1 MSHQEKVSVIKMICG
16 KGMTPHK
23 TVKSCKGLSH
33 KEARKGR
40 GYYVQMPK
48 STSVDWLVAS
58 RRVEPVELHNSTVS
72 DENKIIKKVKK
83 CLRKL

>member
-1 MSHQEKVSVIKMICG
+1 MICG
-16 KGMTPHK
+16 KGMSSYK

-48 STSVDWLVAS
+48 SNSVDWLVAS
-58 RRVEPVELHNSTVS
+58 RRVEPVELHNSTVKE
-72 DENKIIKKVKK
+72 ENSVIKEVIRWLKGH
-83 CLRKL
+83 